1 VSQSEGPAVLVTI
14 STSPK
19 IFSTGFKL
27 EYWKQGNINIYE
39 SIPKMQLLLA
49 KLMTLNVPTMAVIN
63 GHAYAGGLILA
74 LAHDYRIMKQNS
86 GVLCLSEINI
96 GR

>member
-1 VSQSEGPAVLVTI
+1 
-14 STSPK
+14 
-19 IFSTGFKL
+19 
-27 EYWKQGNINIYE
+27 
-39 SIPKMQLLLA
+39 MQQLLA

-74 LAHDYRIMKQNS
+74 LAHDFRIMKQNS